1 MEEKIIESVRSHPV
15 LYDVN
20 HADYV
25 KTKLKQDIWSEIAK
39 DVNVNNGKYYK
50 NNLFTNYVNK
60 QFRKYLRQKDT
71 HMCRK

>member
-1 MEEKIIESVRSHPV
+1 MEEKIIESVRSQPV

-39 DVNVNNGKYYK
+39 DVNVNNGNYYK
-50 NNLFTNYVNK
+50 NNLFTN
-60 QFRKYLRQKDT
+60 
-71 HMCRK
+71 